1 MITLQQRTLRF
12 LIDNSASR
20 YPERTALSMIG
31 GLSYTYSDLHQKIKT
46 ISTALHDRGIITGD
60 RVAILGENRP
70 EWGISY
76 FSITTM
82 GAVAVPI
89 LPEFHH
95 TEILHILRHSESKAL
110 FVSKKYLPKIEEN
123 LPANITTIILLD
135 DFTLIPDE
143 KKSNIL
149 SQLIQ
154 QGEQGFS
161 ILKEA
166 AMKFIGKIPNDVT
179 PDLLAAIVYTSGTT
193 GHSKGVML
201 THNNIVSDVIGT
213 THIVDLQASDRLLS
227 ILPLAHTYECTLGL
241 TTALAVGAT
250 IYYLDKLPTA
260 NALLPAMKEVK
271 PTVMLSVPLVIEK
284 IFKMRIHPQLNSS
297 FIKRRIQKIQ
307 FLRKRINRIAGK
319 KLLTS
324 FGGNLRLFCIG
335 GAPLAPDV
343 EQFLREANFPYAMG
357 YGLTE
362 TAPLIAGTNSAL
374 TKYRATGKSLPET
387 EIRIAEPDPE
397 NGEGEIIVKGPTVMR
412 GYYKDEERTQAA
424 FTADGWFKTGDLGV
438 IDPDGYIYIK
448 GRSKNMILGSNGKN
462 IYPEEIES
470 IINEFDLVLES
481 LVYEKDHQITARIY
495 LDYDKVEEML
505 KDDESS
511 ESKTREGIKELLKD
525 LKQQINDRLSSYS
538 RIMEIFEQTEPFEKT
553 PTQKIK
559 RHLYA

>member
-166 AMKFIGKIPNDVT
+166 AMKFIGKIP
-179 PDLLAAIVYTSGTT
+179 
-193 GHSKGVML
+193 
-201 THNNIVSDVIGT
+201 
-213 THIVDLQASDRLLS
+213 
-227 ILPLAHTYECTLGL
+227 
-241 TTALAVGAT
+241 
-250 IYYLDKLPTA
+250 
-260 NALLPAMKEVK
+260 
-271 PTVMLSVPLVIEK
+271 
-284 IFKMRIHPQLNSS
+284 
-297 FIKRRIQKIQ
+297 
-307 FLRKRINRIAGK
+307 
-319 KLLTS
+319 
-324 FGGNLRLFCIG
+324 
-335 GAPLAPDV
+335 
-343 EQFLREANFPYAMG
+343 
-357 YGLTE
+357 
-362 TAPLIAGTNSAL
+362 
-374 TKYRATGKSLPET
+374 
-387 EIRIAEPDPE
+387 
-397 NGEGEIIVKGPTVMR
+397 
-412 GYYKDEERTQAA
+412 
-424 FTADGWFKTGDLGV
+424 
-438 IDPDGYIYIK
+438 
-448 GRSKNMILGSNGKN
+448 
-462 IYPEEIES
+462 
-470 IINEFDLVLES
+470 
-481 LVYEKDHQITARIY
+481 
-495 LDYDKVEEML
+495 
-505 KDDESS
+505 
-511 ESKTREGIKELLKD
+511 
-525 LKQQINDRLSSYS
+525 
-538 RIMEIFEQTEPFEKT
+538 
-553 PTQKIK
+553 
-559 RHLYA
+559 